1 MKRIALLVF
10 TFCSISIYA
19 QSSIRITPEEYIA
32 LFKDAAIA
40 DMKKTKVPASIT
52 LAQGMYESDYGNS
65 ELAKGAKNHF
75 GIKCHKEWDGP
86 TFHQDDDAPNEC
98 FRKYKTVLES
108 YDDHSNFLRSR
119 ERYKSLFE
127 LEITDY
133 KGWAHGLKKA
143 GYATNPAYASKI
155 INIIERYNLNVLD
168 VGGDLAEIKPVQN
181 KEVEEDPKQH
191 TPIKIFSPK
200 PNYVNAKTIND
211 VPFTRV
217 NKGDTWYKIAKNY
230 NLELWQI
237 LEFNE
242 AEKNDIIHEGD
253 IVFVKKKK
261 ARAEAHS
268 YTVKEGDTMKSISQQ
283 YGVKLKKLYQMNHLE
298 AGSAVTPGKTLQ
310 MRKTIIFGIVL

>member
-1 MKRIALLVF
+1 MKRIVLLVL

-32 LFKDAAIA
+32 LFKDAAVI
-40 DMKKTKVPASIT
+40 DMKRTKVPASIT

-65 ELAKGAKNHF
+65 ELAKAAKNHF
-75 GIKCHKEWDGP
+75 GIKCHKEWSGP

-98 FRKYKTVLES
+98 FRKYETVLES

-119 ERYKSLFE
+119 ERYQSLFE

-155 INIIERYNLNVLD
+155 IDIIERYNLSALD
-168 VGGDLAEIKPVQN
+168 RGGDLAEIKPV
-181 KEVEEDPKQH
+181 KSKTVEEDQYHSPIKVFHPKQDY
-191 TPIKIFSPK
+191 S
-200 PNYVNAKTIND
+200 ASKTING
-211 VPFTRV
+211 VPFVRV
-217 NKGDTWYKIAKNY
+217 NKGDNWLKIARSY
-230 NLELWQI
+230 DLELWQI

-253 IVFVKKKK
+253 IIFVKQKK
-261 ARAEAHS
+261 ARAEVTS
-268 YTVKEGDTMKSISQQ
+268 YTVKEGDTMKSISQK
-283 YGVKLKKLYQMNHLE
+283 YGVKLKKLYQMNNLSSDSE
-298 AGSAVTPGKTLQ
+298 VAPGKTLQ
-310 MRKTIIFGIVL
+310 MRKTVILGLVL